1 MSGAKAVTSA
11 RRVSAV
17 AAVGSDGLRL
27 VVWGL
32 GSDDQDALEDAAPYT
47 TEDAYRMPRL
57 RCVAVTEE
65 QRAQI
70 VAGEIDCATLGIDS
84 RERCTSAVQ
93 S

>member
-1 MSGAKAVTSA
+1 MTTTKAPNVTSA

-32 GSDDQDALEDAAPYT
+32 GSDDQDALEDAVPY
-47 TEDAYRMPRL
+47 TEDAYPMPRL
-57 RCVAVTEE
+57 RCVEVTEE

-84 RERCTSAVQ
+84 
-93 S
+93 